1 MYPVSVFPG
10 FCEVKVASSQ
20 SIPILLSLA
29 SSLMFACTFV
39 LIKMAGQAS
48 SSLAALW
55 VTLTTNVGFLWA
67 WSLLR
72 EKGSVTPS
80 GEWQYFVLAGIFA
93 PLLGRLFQFQGMAK
107 LGANI
112 TTPITLTHP
121 IFTVLLAVVF
131 LGESLGGGA
140 LFGVFLVLVGSI
152 LLGLQSGQGSME
164 CAGAPKQF
172 LLLPLAASLAYGV
185 SVVFRKVGI
194 DMGSDAVTAAA
205 VTTSTSWLLFAIYL
219 VAYRPSGVFRC
230 KSQELAKFVAA
241 GVFSSLGPVF
251 LYMAL
256 QVGRVSVVA
265 PLASTTP
272 FFVLLVTGLYM
283 RNDEVFNRWVVL
295 GTIFT
300 VLGVA
305 LIVSFRAS

>member
-1 MYPVSVFPG
+1 M
-10 FCEVKVASSQ
+10 ASSQ
-20 SIPILLSLA
+20 SLPILLSLA
-29 SSLMFACTFV
+29 SSLMFASTFF

-48 SSLAALW
+48 SSLAAIW
-55 VTLTTNVGFLWA
+55 VTLSTNVGFLWS

-72 EKGSVTPS
+72 ENGIISPS
-80 GEWQYFVLAGIFA
+80 PEWQYFVLAGIFA
-93 PLLGRLFQFQGMAK
+93 PLLGRMFQFQGMAK

-121 IFTVLLAVVF
+121 IFTVLLSVIF
-131 LGESLGGGA
+131 LDESLGRGA
-140 LFGVFLVLVGSI
+140 LYGIFLVLGGGI
-152 LLGLQSGQGSME
+152 LLGFQGGRGTMV
-164 CAGAPKQF
+164 CTGTPYKF

-185 SVVFRKVGI
+185 SVLFRKLGI

-219 VAYRPSGVFRC
+219 VIFRPSGVFTC
-230 KSQELAKFVAA
+230 KSHEFIKFVGA

-256 QVGRVSVVA
+256 QVGKVSVVA

-283 RNDEVFNRWVVL
+283 RNEEVLNRWVVL

-300 VLGVA
+300 VLGVV
-305 LIVSFRAS
+305 LIVSFGMS